1 MRALPPLNALRTFEA
16 AGRHESFSRAAE
28 ELGVGHSAIS
38 RHVRGLEQRLGVS
51 LFRDVS
57 RGVQLT
63 ADGRAYLHRI
73 SPALD
78 VISDATEGL
87 ASAPAGRVVINSEP
101 LFAAKVIAPM
111 LAEMQRV
118 LPEVDLRLVGSTD
131 LADLER
137 FEADLAIRF
146 ARKGMPEGPADLLS
160 AAPIYPYAAPGVV
173 PEDHLRPEHLAVLPR
188 LRDRRDDFWP
198 EWADAAGWACPW
210 LAPEEY
216 RLRGALAIEAALHRA
231 GVFLASSDVT
241 RNDVAAGRLVRVSE
255 HYISRGAFYLLWS
268 GSSGRRKAVK
278 AVRHFL
284 LTRTEPLRSAENQPN
299 G

>member
-1 MRALPPLNALRTFEA
+1 MRSLPPLNALRAFEA

-28 ELGVGHSAIS
+28 ELGVSHSAIS

-63 ADGRAYLHRI
+63 AEGRAYLHRI

-78 VISDATEGL
+78 VIGDATEGL

-101 LFAAKVIAPM
+101 LFAAKVVAPM

-146 ARKGMPEGPADLLS
+146 AHKGVLDGPADLLS

-173 PEDHLRPEHLAVLPR
+173 LGDHLKPEHLTSLPR
-188 LRDRRDDFWP
+188 LRDRREDLWRD
-198 EWADAAGWACPW
+198 WADAAGWDCPG
-210 LAPEEY
+210 LEPEDY
-216 RLRGALAIEAALHRA
+216 RLRAALAIEATVHGA
-231 GVFLASSDVT
+231 GIFLASSDVC
-241 RNDVAAGRLVRVSE
+241 RRDVAEGRLVRVSDQ
-255 HYISRGAFYLLWS
+255 HISRGAFYLLGS
-268 GSSGRRKAVK
+268 GPSGRRKAVK
-278 AVRHFL
+278 AVRQFL
-284 LTRTEPLRSAENQPN
+284 LSRTERLRTAENQPN